1 MTDKQQKAPR
11 GVTSLNDLGSYIIE
25 VRLELGDD
33 VLIVPMRTLTH
44 KVWNKL
50 GRDIPNPPRTPNEL
64 DFTKTEKDGMHP
76 MYFNPYHPDF
86 QKAAGEAEDRRAYSR
101 LLEALETVPADYEW
115 KSVEGRRGPI
125 AIDGETRSARIDAL
139 ADTLDMAI
147 CMQLLNVL
155 MVAGEATV
163 ASRARSFQ

>member
-1 MTDKQQKAPR
+1 MTDKQKTTRAVQNL
-11 GVTSLNDLGSYIIE
+11 SDLGPYIIE

-33 VLIVPMRTLTH
+33 VLVLPMRTLTH

-50 GRDIPNPPRTPNEL
+50 GRDISNPPRTPNEL
-64 DFTKTEKDGMHP
+64 DFTTTDKEGMHP

-86 QKAAGEAEDRRAYSR
+86 QKASGEAEDRRAYSR
-101 LLEALETVPADYEW
+101 LLEAFETVPADYEW
-115 KSVEGRRGPI
+115 KNVEGRRGPI
-125 AIDGETRSARIDAL
+125 AIDGETRSARIDTL
-139 ADTLDMAI
+139 ADTLDMVI